1 MATAAELVDR
11 ARDLYRRGAVADAL
25 AACEHAADEA
35 RRTGD
40 TTVLADAATVI
51 RTTTR
56 ADIAGRVH
64 ELCVDALSR
73 LGEGDPVLMARV
85 RAQLV
90 ATSNPFGPPEPLDLP
105 PESDDPEAAFLRLQ
119 AWHAARFAIDH
130 LPERLTIAD
139 RAVELGRRTG
149 TDEYAAWG
157 RRWRMDAYAVLGD
170 RIDLGAELQAL
181 RPLVARLDRPAWRSY
196 LLLVEASQRLL
207 EGRYDDAVGLVEE
220 AVVADPEG
228 EARFFQLVF
237 TSVVAMQTGRGLPEV
252 TQAVRAVVDGLPYLA
267 AGWVCV
273 MYKAGDRREEAEL
286 LWRAIAPHVRRFP
299 DRAPEWL
306 IAAVGNADVC
316 SWLGDTETARVIYD
330 QLAPYAGL
338 QAIGLAA
345 TPYDGPVNLALGRLA
360 ATLDDTPLAR
370 MHLAAALRECEALHA
385 APLQAVVLAELGS
398 LGRPG
403 DTVALDRAR
412 SLAARLGMA
421 PLSAAIA
428 QLGAPHEGS
437 PLTRREVEIVAL
449 VADGLSNA
457 AIAARL
463 SLSERT
469 VENHVSH
476 VLRKLDLSSRA
487 GIASWHVRR
496 SHPQDDRPRDH

>member
-1 MATAAELVDR
+1 MAVATTEELVAR

-25 AACEHAADEA
+25 AACEQAAEEA

-40 TTVLADAATVI
+40 ATGLADAATVI

-56 ADIAGRVH
+56 VDIAGRVH

-73 LGEGDPVLMARV
+73 LGEDDPVRTARV

-170 RIDLGAELQAL
+170 RIDLVAELQAL

-196 LLLVEASQRLL
+196 LRLVEASQRLL
-207 EGRYDDAVGLVEE
+207 EGRFDDALGLVEE
-220 AVVADPEG
+220 AVAVDPEG

-237 TSVVAMQTGRGLPEV
+237 TSGVAMQTGRGLAEV
-252 TQAVRAVVDGLPYLA
+252 TQAVRIAVDGLPYLA
-267 AGWVCV
+267 AGWLCV

-306 IAAVGNADVC
+306 IAAVGNAEVC
-316 SWLGDTETARVIYD
+316 SWLGDTETARVIYE

-345 TPYDGPVNLALGRLA
+345 SPYDGPVDLALGRLA
-360 ATLDDTPLAR
+360 ATFGDTALAR
-370 MHLAAALRECEALHA
+370 THLAAALRECEALHA
-385 APLQAVVLAELGS
+385 TPLQAIVLAELGG
-398 LGRPG
+398 LG
-403 DTVALDRAR
+403 DAAALDRAR

-421 PLSAAIA
+421 PLSAALV
-428 QLGAPHEGS
+428 QPSAPDEES
-437 PLTRREVEIVAL
+437 PLTRRESEIVAL

-476 VLRKLDLSSRA
+476 VLRKLDLTSRA
-487 GIASWHVRR
+487 GIASWHVAR
-496 SHPQDDRPRDH
+496 SARSASGSAG